1 MEFSNLSVSL
11 LWMTQHK
18 HQLKIVYPIVL
29 PAEDM
34 SRHSVIALAGVVIHI
49 IYCWC
54 SIRGLLSVS
63 TINL

>member
-18 HQLKIVYPIVL
+18 HQLKIVYPVVL

-34 SRHSVIALAGVVIHI
+34 SRHSVIAQVL
-49 IYCWC
+49 
-54 SIRGLLSVS
+54 
-63 TINL
+63 